1 MIIPTCWNASPMD
14 HSGNIGPIEKAL
26 IGTHVADTTY

>member
-1 MIIPTCWNASPMD
+1 MD